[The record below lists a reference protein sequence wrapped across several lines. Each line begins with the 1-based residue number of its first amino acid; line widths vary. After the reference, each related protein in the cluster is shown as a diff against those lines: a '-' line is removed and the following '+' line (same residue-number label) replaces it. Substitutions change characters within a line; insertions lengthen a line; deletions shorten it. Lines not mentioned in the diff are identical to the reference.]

1 MVKVGGQGSSKSFFG
16 PLGEFLSPE
25 DALWEDYDLYHR
37 CAGEKQL
44 CGNQFPLVNR
54 IFFKALQGARK
65 KTHVSRRSTRK
76 QKTLPVQARSHSAAH
91 TTVYIPCKYNRVLR
105 FF

>member
-1 MVKVGGQGSSKSFFG
+1 MVKAGGQGSSQSFFG

-25 DALWEDYDLYHR
+25 DVLREDHDLYHR

-54 IFFKALQGARK
+54 ILFKALQGARK
-65 KTHVSRRSTRK
+65 KTHISRRSTRK
-76 QKTLPVQARSHSAAH
+76 QKALSMQAQSHSAAH
-91 TTVYIPCKYNRVLR
+91 TTVYISCKCNRVLR